1 MVKEKKGHV
10 KVTLDLE
17 TSPSLMDL
25 MKEYVE
31 NMQQTMQMIA
41 EYQEKK
47 RVKPTHSVDQKTF
60 KRTLK

>member
-25 MKEYVE
+25 MKENVE

-41 EYQEKK
+41 EYQKKK

>member
-10 KVTLDLE
+10 KVTLNLE

-31 NMQQTMQMIA
+31 KMQQTIQMIA
-41 EYQEKK
+41 EYQKKKELNRLILLIKKPKEKL
-47 RVKPTHSVDQKTF
+47 Q
-60 KRTLK
+60 

>member
-17 TSPSLMDL
+17 TSPSLMDP

-31 NMQQTMQMIA
+31 NMKQTMHMIS
-41 EYQEKK
+41 EYQKKK
-47 RVKPTHSVDQKTF
+47 RVKPTHSVD
-60 KRTLK
+60 

>member
-31 NMQQTMQMIA
+31 NMQQTMQMIV
-41 EYQEKK
+41 EYQKKK
-47 RVKPTHSVDQKTF
+47 RVKPTHSVDQKTL